1 MAGGG
6 IKPDLNLAA
15 LSADELGDL
24 QRQITRLQASRTT
37 MVFDSAQEP
46 VSLVPVVPRC
56 DVIAAAVHA
65 RTSREDEVRYRVDP
79 NIWDLPQFAEIA
91 FDQLVNDYLLW
102 LETRTERG
110 GPAADAT
117 IKAARATLKSF
128 RKALVADSE
137 PLVVASISARSYDSW
152 VRHLLTADL
161 PYEQIRLRNGK
172 LIDHP
177 CAANPQPMSAA
188 KIAQHTA
195 ALKAFSNLYLCKIME
210 YTRADLLHR
219 VEPYNPK
226 PKQGAGPTRTKEA
239 KEFSAA
245 EVEALMTCH
254 DTGTLLG
261 KRDHA
266 LVALVLATGLRI
278 SAASELP
285 YADYEPVT
293 GVVDTVDKRRRRL
306 AHLNGT
312 GKRAM
317 REWLRVRP
325 ETGCPALFTQEN
337 GRPITKSGIRSLWR
351 RIARKSGVG
360 KGPHVARRT
369 ITKRALRAGED
380 PIKVQLMMGWASPAM
395 VLRYADEVAQ
405 EVAAAK
411 LVEYAPI

>member
-1 MAGGG
+1 
-6 IKPDLNLAA
+6 
-15 LSADELGDL
+15 
-24 QRQITRLQASRTT
+24 
-37 MVFDSAQEP
+37 
-46 VSLVPVVPRC
+46 
-56 DVIAAAVHA
+56 
-65 RTSREDEVRYRVDP
+65 
-79 NIWDLPQFAEIA
+79 
-91 FDQLVNDYLLW
+91 
-102 LETRTERG
+102 
-110 GPAADAT
+110 
-117 IKAARATLKSF
+117 
-128 RKALVADSE
+128 
-137 PLVVASISARSYDSW
+137 
-152 VRHLLTADL
+152 
-161 PYEQIRLRNGK
+161 
-172 LIDHP
+172 
-177 CAANPQPMSAA
+177 
-188 KIAQHTA
+188 
-195 ALKAFSNLYLCKIME
+195 ME

-226 PKQGAGPTRTKEA
+226 PKQGAQPTKAKEA

-254 DTGTLLG
+254 DTSTLLG
-261 KRDHA
+261 KRDRA
-266 LVALVLATGLRI
+266 MVALVLATGLRI

-306 AHLNGT
+306 AHVNGT
-312 GKRAM
+312 GKRAL

-325 ETGCPALFTQEN
+325 ETSSPALFVQEN
-337 GRPITKSGIRSLWR
+337 GSPITNSGIRSLWR

-411 LVEYAPI
+411 LVEYSPI